1 MQASGATKFNAKS
14 ESDMTIEDKAIAIA
28 SHYFRGGSSEHDD
41 LVAEI
46 AAFARNQVLQERI
59 ECASI
64 ANLLQDHG
72 YACGAIANAI
82 RARPQP

>member
-1 MQASGATKFNAKS
+1 MS
-14 ESDMTIEDKAIAIA
+14 IEDKAVAIA
-28 SHYFRGGSSEHDD
+28 RHYLRCGSCEHAD
-41 LVAEI
+41 LAAEI

-64 ANLLQDHG
+64 ANARQDHG
-72 YACGAIANAI
+72 EQDACVEIANAI